1 MCVLVT
7 ISQRCSMWISC
18 GILTCLYLLKQSF
31 VVVISGSCMMSNMVG
46 VTVCFY
52 CCLWCNHLHDV
63 TEWDWLSGCR
73 IPSQLKTCWRIQ
85 WPKLR
90 WTATMESKS
99 VAFVWLAESCM
110 VHLRWKNKTVLFDT
124 IKVSSIK
131 KKKLLKKKK
140 KTPGGQSVPRAASV
154 ETNMS
159 LGTLIKFLLIRRS
172 LRFFQKCTM

>member
-1 MCVLVT
+1 MVCPACVMCVLVT
-7 ISQRCSMWISC
+7 VSQRCSMWISC

-31 VVVISGSCMMSNMVG
+31 VIDISGSCMMSNMVC

-63 TEWDWLSGCR
+63 TELDWLSGCR

-110 VHLRWKNKTVLFDT
+110 VHLRWKNTTVLFDT

-140 KTPGGQSVPRAASV
+140 KKHLVANRSHVPH
-154 ETNMS
+154 
-159 LGTLIKFLLIRRS
+159 L
-172 LRFFQKCTM
+172 